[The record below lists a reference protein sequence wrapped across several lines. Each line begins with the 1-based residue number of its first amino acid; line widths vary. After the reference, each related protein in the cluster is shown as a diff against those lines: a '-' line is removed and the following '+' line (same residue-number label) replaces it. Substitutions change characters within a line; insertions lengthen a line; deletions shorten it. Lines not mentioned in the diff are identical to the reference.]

1 MKIRTQLF
9 LLIAVFSLAFLG
21 FIGLVWRSQSEKAED
36 SVFHEV
42 LETKDLVADILPPPL
57 FILEAHDVALDL
69 AGTRDAARR
78 EQLVQQW
85 QRLGREFR
93 ERREFWRTT
102 LPEGELK
109 AALDRANAASERFFS
124 RGDADLL
131 PAVAAGSLGRA
142 EELARG
148 PLQALFAEH
157 RAAIDAA
164 VRLSSARASA
174 ETAGAAG
181 RVRALK
187 VQLVVVGVIAVGIG
201 LAFGLYLSRRIM
213 ARLAGLDGAIARMAT
228 GDFSQAVDD
237 AGRDEFASLAG
248 ALDAMSA
255 QVSAALGSVNRLSSQ
270 LGSSAEQLN
279 ASAMDISDGAF
290 QQAAGFEQTA
300 AALEEIT
307 ATVNQTS
314 EKTQQATR
322 LTVESRQAAQGG
334 QGIADSAM
342 TAMNEMAAAS
352 RQIVDIIG
360 TIDEIAFQTNLLA
373 LNAAVEA
380 ARAGEQGRGFA
391 VVASEVRNLAQRS
404 AEAAKEIKALINRSV
419 ARVDT
424 SVQLVHQSGQALR
437 GIVTSVARVSDLM
450 DEVAAATR
458 EQSEGVGQV
467 NQSVTEMDTITQR
480 NASQTQELTATA
492 NALREVAQELG
503 AEVAR
508 FRLAPSA

>member
-21 FIGLVWRSQSEKAED
+21 FIALGWRSQSEKAEE

-78 EQLVQQW
+78 GELVQQW
-85 QRLGREFR
+85 QRLAREFR
-93 ERREFWRTT
+93 ERQAHWRTT
-102 LPEGELK
+102 LPPGDLK
-109 AALDRANAASERFFS
+109 AALDRSNAAADRFFA
-124 RGDADLL
+124 RGEADLL
-131 PAVAAGSLGRA
+131 PAVAAGNLGRA

-157 RAAIDAA
+157 RTAIDTA
-164 VRLSSARASA
+164 VRLSSARAS
-174 ETAGAAG
+174 EEIGAAAS
-181 RVRALK
+181 RVRAVK
-187 VQLVVVGVIAVGIG
+187 VQLVLTGMVAVGVG

-213 ARLAGLDGAIARMAT
+213 RRLADLDGAIARMAQ
-228 GDFSQAVDD
+228 GDFSHKI
-237 AGRDEFASLAG
+237 GGGGGDEFAALAG

-255 QVSAALGSVNRLSSQ
+255 QVSTALGSVNRLSGQ

-279 ASAMDISDGAF
+279 ASAAEISDGAF

-300 AALEEIT
+300 AALEQIT

-314 EKTQQATR
+314 DKTQQATR
-322 LTVESRQAAQGG
+322 LTADAKQVAEGG
-334 QGIADSAM
+334 QGIAESAM
-342 TAMNEMAAAS
+342 AAMNEMATAS

-391 VVASEVRNLAQRS
+391 VVAAEVRSLAQRS
-404 AEAAKEIKALINRSV
+404 AGAAKEIKALINRSV
-419 ARVDT
+419 SGVDR
-424 SVQLVHQSGQALR
+424 SVQLANRSGQALR
-437 GIVTSVARVSDLM
+437 DIVTAVARVSDLM
-450 DEVAAATR
+450 DDVAAATR
-458 EQSEGVGQV
+458 EQTEGVGQV

-492 NALREVAQELG
+492 QALREVAQELG